1 MASRRRAGIS
11 ESGDTASLLHYRP
24 RWSTRRQ
31 RRRVDR
37 PVRGRPGGSRAGATR
52 WPRHVARLKRWRRS
66 RYAGQDRTP
75 ARPLARLS
83 SPVYR
88 IKPEEEVQSRWIH
101 QMGVVRTV
109 ERGRAPPWDR
119 YMGLCAA
126 VDNSHP
132 VPCRVDD
139 RVRAVDVGRRDLR
152 TAAAAGATHGNPRVS
167 PGRTVIDM
175 ERERV
180 LHATRWRRG
189 RLTPRRA
196 PCRDRR
202 CGRFPWT
209 GLRRGDGLI

>member
-1 MASRRRAGIS
+1 MSQSPWFVTYRKIRLTIRAQ
-11 ESGDTASLLHYRP
+11 A
-24 RWSTRRQ
+24 
-31 RRRVDR
+31 
-37 PVRGRPGGSRAGATR
+37 VRMTVGNAVHEP
-52 WPRHVARLKRWRRS
+52 
-66 RYAGQDRTP
+66 
-75 ARPLARLS
+75 
-83 SPVYR
+83 R
-88 IKPEEEVQSRWIH
+88 IKSEEEVQSRWIH
-101 QMGVVRTV
+101 QIWVVRPV
-109 ERGRAPPWDR
+109 ECDRVPPLGPIQ
-119 YMGLCAA
+119 GLVCAA

-202 CGRFPWT
+202 RGRFPWT